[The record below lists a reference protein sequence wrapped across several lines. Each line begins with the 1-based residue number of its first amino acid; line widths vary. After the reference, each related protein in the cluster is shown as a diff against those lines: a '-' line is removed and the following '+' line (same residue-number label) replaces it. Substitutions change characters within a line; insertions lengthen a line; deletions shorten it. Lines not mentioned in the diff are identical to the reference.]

1 MVVNK
6 WSVKIQHRGRRKTFS
21 LRGTSR
27 YQATREAQAIYRMIV
42 AGGWDAA
49 VRTKRL
55 GDQARQRAVA
65 DRSLEDSL
73 RAETVYWKE
82 RLVQRKYAEAR
93 LRKIKEFSIRIE
105 HSGSYRYFPLGTD
118 EENCAATKAREIYQ
132 TVAAR
137 GWDAAFRRFCREITV
152 AIFWAASP
160 AACTYTTLFT
170 FVGDPTEAATPAREP
185 VRPPRKIALIEF
197 DPAVRSTLAFWLN
210 RQPGFRCASV
220 FKSAAEAFVS
230 IERER
235 PELLLVNRAL
245 SETPPGTFLQ
255 QLSARHPT
263 LPAFM
268 FGVYEDSDQIF
279 VNLSGV
285 TAGYIFRRRL
295 PTALFEPIQPVLRQR
310 VFTTKETVAQVRN
323 YFQSFF
329 GVSNIVEENP
339 GIAHLTAREQDILSH
354 VSKGYLDKEIA
365 DALNISIWTVHNHL
379 KHIYEKLDVHT
390 RTEAV
395 LKYLQK

>member
-1 MVVNK
+1 
-6 WSVKIQHRGRRKTFS
+6 
-21 LRGTSR
+21 
-27 YQATREAQAIYRMIV
+27 
-42 AGGWDAA
+42 
-49 VRTKRL
+49 
-55 GDQARQRAVA
+55 
-65 DRSLEDSL
+65 
-73 RAETVYWKE
+73 VYWKE

-132 TVAAR
+132 TVAAK

-170 FVGDPTEAATPAREP
+170 LMDAPAEAAPGGPEPARP
-185 VRPPRKIALIEF
+185 LRSIALIES
-197 DPAVRSTLAFWLN
+197 DPELRRTLAFWLN
-210 RQPGFRCASV
+210 RQPGFRCAAV
-220 FKSAAEAFVS
+220 FKSAAEALVS
-230 IERER
+230 IEREP

-245 SETPPGTFLQ
+245 SETPAGTFLQ
-255 QLSARHPT
+255 QLSARQPA

-279 VNLSGV
+279 INLSGV
-285 TAGYIFRRRL
+285 TAGYIFRRRP
-295 PTALFEPIQPVLRQR
+295 PTALFEPIQTALRQR
-310 VFTTKETVAQVRN
+310 VFTNKETFTQVRN

-329 GVSNIVEENP
+329 GVANVTDDKP

-354 VSKGYLDKEIA
+354 VGKGYLDKEIA
-365 DALNISIWTVHNHL
+365 VALGISVWTVHNHF
-379 KHIYEKLDVHT
+379 KHIYEKLNVHT